1 MKLSL
6 MVAASVVTLA
16 AIQAAPVALADTAE
30 ADCVL
35 RKDGENK
42 EGASGPC
49 SFSQRQGYVNIDLRN
64 GDRFDLSPGE
74 KADHYR
80 DQQGKKVVRTVA
92 GDGSHEYKWEGKKI
106 IVRFRTEASHDK
118 SAAQGSGHSGDTPQD
133 LSDLPGSRYV
143 GGEVDDEMVRRGYR
157 HVRDEQSGGQI
168 RSYWRSNQGGHCV
181 VVHMGEKRHV
191 KSVANATGADCK

>member
-1 MKLSL
+1 MAIRALAATAVTLSL
-6 MVAASVVTLA
+6 AMMSTAGS
-16 AIQAAPVALADTAE
+16 ADTAD
-30 ADCVL
+30 ADCVM
-35 RKDGENK
+35 RKDGEKK

-49 SFSQRQGYVNIDLRN
+49 TFSQRQGYVNIDLRN
-64 GDRFDLSPGE
+64 GDRFELTPGD
-74 KADHYR
+74 KPDHYR
-80 DQQGKKVVRTVA
+80 DQDGKKVVRTAA

-106 IVRFRTEASHDK
+106 IVTFRS
-118 SAAQGSGHSGDTPQD
+118 GSGQGGHGSGSAGETPQD
-133 LSDLPGSRYV
+133 LRDLPGSRYV

-191 KSVANATGADCK
+191 KSVANVANSDCK

>member
-1 MKLSL
+1 MAIRALAATAVTLSL
-6 MVAASVVTLA
+6 AMMSTAGG
-16 AIQAAPVALADTAE
+16 ADTAD
-30 ADCVL
+30 ADCVM
-35 RKDGENK
+35 RKDGEKK

-49 SFSQRQGYVNIDLRN
+49 TFSQRQGYVNIDLRN
-64 GDRFDLSPGE
+64 GDRFELTPGD
-74 KADHYR
+74 KPDHYR
-80 DQQGKKVVRTVA
+80 DQDGKKVLRSVA

-106 IVRFRTEASHDK
+106 IVTFRS
-118 SAAQGSGHSGDTPQD
+118 GSGQGGHGSGSAGETPQD